1 MLYASKYM
9 RSKINDLSKV
19 INFTVWINNNLRG
32 IFMKKVGTITSSVG
46 LIFLGIWMIIN
57 MNDPELAKQ
66 IFIWWPG
73 IFILLGVEILI
84 HVTKKH
90 EGDRREF
97 NYFTILIIFLFLGT
111 NVFVNFSGR
120 FENIIDGIGSGIE
133 INDGGF
139 IVGPLND
146 TRKISASKNLS
157 INGEKLTFKAANAD
171 IKICKSED
179 QNIKIEVDVYV
190 KENSSL
196 NEYKITEQKTM
207 EGYEINIKESY
218 IKQVK
223 AYIYIPDGYDLKIDA
238 ANCQVKTI
246 DSNIKSNI
254 DIDASNA
261 NISLEGDI
269 EKSNINVSNAN
280 VYFRNKRCVDVNID
294 ASNGKVTIY
303 TEDKN
308 LNVEADINSGVCTV
322 NGDKKINGGIS
333 TKIGNGEGKLKVDI
347 NNGIVSVDS
356 QE

>member
-1 MLYASKYM
+1 M
-9 RSKINDLSKV
+9 RKI
-19 INFTVWINNNLRG
+19 
-32 IFMKKVGTITSSVG
+32 GTITSSVG

-57 MNDPELAKQ
+57 MNNPEFAKQ

-84 HVTKKH
+84 QVTKRQ
-90 EGDRREF
+90 EGDRIRF
-97 NYFTILIIFLFLGT
+97 NYFTILIIFMYIGI
-111 NVFVNFSGR
+111 NIFVNLSGK
-120 FENIIDGIGSGIE
+120 FGNIIDGIGSGIE
-133 INDGGF
+133 FNDGNFQIGS
-139 IVGPLND
+139 LND
-146 TRKISASKNLS
+146 SKKIGVSKTLS
-157 INGEKLTFKAANAD
+157 VNGNRLVFKVANAD

-179 QNIKIEVDVYV
+179 KNIKIEADVYV
-190 KENSSL
+190 KESSL
-196 NEYKITEQKTM
+196 VNDYKITEEKTM
-207 EGYEINIKESY
+207 EGYEVNIKESY
-218 IKQVK
+218 VKQVK
-223 AYIYIPDGYDLKIDA
+223 AYIYIPDGYDLKIDS

-280 VYFRNKRCVDVNID
+280 IYFRNKLCRDINMD
-294 ASNGKVTIY
+294 ASNGKITIY

-322 NGDKKINGGIS
+322 NGDKRINGGIS
-333 TKIGNGEGKLKVDI
+333 TKIGSGEGKIKVDI
-347 NNGIVSVDS
+347 NNGVVSVDS

>member
-1 MLYASKYM
+1 M
-9 RSKINDLSKV
+9 RKI
-19 INFTVWINNNLRG
+19 
-32 IFMKKVGTITSSVG
+32 GTITSSVG

-57 MNDPELAKQ
+57 MNNPELGKQ

-84 HVTKKH
+84 QVTRRQ
-90 EGDRREF
+90 EGNRTEF
-97 NYFTILIIFLFLGT
+97 NYFTILIILLYLGI
-111 NVFVNFSGR
+111 NIFINLSGK
-120 FENIIDGIGSGIE
+120 FGSIIDGIGSGIE
-133 INDGGF
+133 FSDGSFQIGT
-139 IVGPLND
+139 LND
-146 TRKISASKNLS
+146 SKKVSTSKTLS
-157 INGEKLTFKAANAD
+157 INGNRLVFKASNAD

-179 QNIKIEVDVYV
+179 QNIKIEADVYM
-190 KENSSL
+190 KENSSV
-196 NEYKITEQKTM
+196 NDYKISEQKTM
-207 EGYEINIKESY
+207 EGYEVNIKESY

-223 AYIYIPDGYDLKIDA
+223 AYIYIPDGYDLKIDS

-280 VYFRNKRCVDVNID
+280 IYFRNKLCKDINID
-294 ASNGKVTIY
+294 ASNGKITIY

-308 LNVEADINSGVCTV
+308 LNVEADVNSGVCTV

-333 TKIGNGEGKLKVDI
+333 TKVGTGEGKVKVDV
-347 NNGIVSVDS
+347 NNGVVSVDS